1 MTAERR
7 RSVNGFRHPWAFWL
21 GVAGVTAGVALHVP
35 MFLGAKD
42 DHYMLS
48 GMPWDRW
55 MVVGMT
61 VMLVGYGLVLYG
73 LSPRFSRGAAR
84 QTSELEFE
92 GLDEGKLT
100 AAHVKLM
107 IVLTLGVAIDTQKP
121 FTFTFILPGVANEY
135 NLRSPA
141 HPAPGHWPVALF
153 PFVAIVGTVLGSLLW
168 GLLGDSIGRRA
179 AILLASTLFIG
190 TAMCS
195 AMPAFHW
202 NLVACFF
209 MGLSAG
215 GLLPI
220 VYALLAETIPKRRR
234 GEAIVLVAGI
244 GTALGFLFASWTAHW
259 LIPEFGW
266 RIMWFFGVPTG
277 LALILLN
284 RFIPESPRFLLANG
298 HADEAHEVMRSF
310 GVKVV
315 ERPAGDAAPAAPA
328 GARPGIASVF
338 RHPYQAITP
347 VLILYGLAWG
357 LVNFGVLVWLPT
369 YVAKSGVSAGQVTTI
384 LAKAALFAIP
394 GSVVVA
400 WLYGR
405 WSSRGTLILAAALEA
420 AALGAFAVAG
430 STIVGNPTL
439 FTAALVVLLVSMWAT
454 ISALAPYSSEVYRTA
469 IRGAGTGVVAGATKL
484 GGVLALAIAVAAWSP
499 PSLAGAALLA
509 AVPAGLAAVLLLFV
523 GVETRG
529 RSLEDIT
536 EAEVEA
542 DTRPR
547 QRALRIRGKS
557 YPVILPT
564 SWKDPRLLL
573 STTFLCLH
581 TLGQVEFH
589 FALSIPQIFAA
600 LLSCGLLEAA
610 IAFHKKR
617 VLLWPASALLTGNG
631 IAFILRVPGTK
642 HGEWWSFHGVW
653 IYVAVGVVSILSKY
667 LIQFRG
673 KHVFNPSNLGLVL
686 CFLILGSSR
695 VEPLQ
700 FWWGPMSPA
709 LLIVLGT
716 IVVGALVILSRVGL
730 LAVAGLFWVTF
741 AAGLGILTLSG
752 HAFSANWH
760 LGPVADG
767 YFWRVLITSPEVF
780 IFLSFMITDPQTAPA
795 SRAGRRIYAIG
806 IGLLSVLLIAPQTTE
821 FAAKVALLGTLTIV
835 CAARPLILLAREA
848 IARRR
853 AAGAGRVSDG
863 PLVRRP
869 AFRAAGAMVGAACF
883 AGLVVVAGS
892 PARSLS
898 GVSSASM
905 ASGVSVSIASTPGLV
920 RIDRA
925 TGTRIAADAVADL
938 RLAGQAL
945 RARSATE
952 LAKCAGGNY
961 LAVLRTQID
970 QSAGRSIT
978 VPSYQVQQ
986 VGLKLQPAV
995 GQAPPTVVATLTGYV
1010 TQLTYAPGSTTGQ
1023 SSATKPFTR
1032 VFDLSLSNGRFLI
1045 IGNGAA
1051 APRAVASASLA
1062 ANANTSKGSGDF
1074 TKLHLTDVASKVGLN
1089 FRQDAFRYSWAYDQ
1103 QAMMGGGVCGSTTT
1117 TTAGSTSSPSTPTR
1131 TSTCPTWDAHGGL
1144 PRSALFENRHG
1155 TFMNVSKASRAGIQ
1169 VKGTGCVAADLNG
1182 DGHTDLLV
1190 TTATGAVLLWNNG
1203 NGTFTQGTPQP
1214 GSTRGMTGTRPPLS
1228 PT

>member
-1 MTAERR
+1 MTAARR

-21 GVAGVTAGVALHVP
+21 GVAGVTGGVALHVP

-55 MVVGMT
+55 MVVGMA
-61 VMLVGYGLVLYG
+61 VMLAGYALILYG

-84 QTSELEFE
+84 QASELEFE

-107 IVLTLGVAIDTQKP
+107 VVLTLGVAIDTQKP

-244 GTALGFLFASWTAHW
+244 GTALGFLLASWTAHW

-310 GVKVV
+310 GVTVTD
-315 ERPAGDAAPAAPA
+315 RRAADAAPAESS
-328 GARPGIASVF
+328 GARPGIAGVF

-369 YVAKSGVSAGQVTTI
+369 YAAKSGVSAGQVTTI
-384 LAKAALFAIP
+384 LAKAALFAVP

-405 WSSRGTLILAAALEA
+405 WSSRGTLVLAAALEA

-484 GGVLALAIAVAAWSP
+484 GGVLALAIAVAAWAP

-536 EAEVEA
+536 EAEVGA
-542 DTRPR
+542 DARPPR
-547 QRALRIRGKS
+547 QRALRIRGAS
-557 YPVILPT
+557 YPVILPS

-631 IAFILRVPGTK
+631 IAFILRVPGTQ
-642 HGEWWSFHGVW
+642 HGDWWSFHGVW

-673 KHVFNPSNLGLVL
+673 RHVFNPSNLGLVL

-709 LLIVLGT
+709 LVIVLGV
-716 IVVGALVILSRVGL
+716 IVVGAFVILSRVGL
-730 LAVAGLFWVTF
+730 LAVAALFWVTF

-795 SRAGRRIYAIG
+795 SRTGRRIYAIG

-853 AAGAGRVSDG
+853 ATGAAQADG
-863 PLVRRP
+863 SPLVRRP
-869 AFRAAGAMVGAACF
+869 AFRAAGAMLGAACF

-892 PARSLS
+892 PARSADRPL
-898 GVSSASM
+898 G
-905 ASGVSVSIASTPGLV
+905 
-920 RIDRA
+920 RIDVERRLGQHRVDAGAREDRPRDREPHCRQRDRRPPPRRA
-925 TGTRIAADAVADL
+925 GTARAQRREPVEMRGRELPRRPADADRQERRAVDHGAELPGAPGEPEAAARGRPGAADGRRHPDRL
-938 RLAGQAL
+938 RDAAHVRTRFRDGAEQRDAALHPCLRSLTEQRPLPDHRQRHRGPARRGKRIGLLEREQLEGVRQLPEGASDRRRVEGRPELPPGRLPLFVGVRPAGDDGRRRL
-945 RARSATE
+945 RARLQQRRLDRS
-952 LAKCAGGNY
+952 
-961 LAVLRTQID
+961 LRRQLLRRRRPTD
-970 QSAGRSIT
+970 LGR
-978 VPSYQVQQ
+978 
-986 VGLKLQPAV
+986 
-995 GQAPPTVVATLTGYV
+995 
-1010 TQLTYAPGSTTGQ
+1010 
-1023 SSATKPFTR
+1023 TR
-1032 VFDLSLSNGRFLI
+1032 
-1045 IGNGAA
+1045 GAA
-1051 APRAVASASLA
+1051 AERVVREPA
-1062 ANANTSKGSGDF
+1062 
-1074 TKLHLTDVASKVGLN
+1074 
-1089 FRQDAFRYSWAYDQ
+1089 RQVHERQ
-1103 QAMMGGGVCGSTTT
+1103 QGVPGRHPGQGHRLC
-1117 TTAGSTSSPSTPTR
+1117 
-1131 TSTCPTWDAHGGL
+1131 
-1144 PRSALFENRHG
+1144 RSR
-1155 TFMNVSKASRAGIQ
+1155 SQR
-1169 VKGTGCVAADLNG
+1169 
-1182 DGHTDLLV
+1182 
-1190 TTATGAVLLWNNG
+1190 
-1203 NGTFTQGTPQP
+1203 
-1214 GSTRGMTGTRPPLS
+1214 
-1228 PT
+1228 